1 MEEELTFEELDFPS
15 FRDEATEKR
24 LAEIR
29 AKYKKPEAVEGEII
43 KERKKPK
50 REKSPLYK

>member
-29 AKYKKPEAVEGEII
+29 AKYKKPEAVEGEIV
-43 KERKKPK
+43 KEKPK
-50 REKSPLYK
+50 GKQ

>member
-1 MEEELTFEELDFPS
+1 MEEEVIQMADGTTLRMSDLTFDDDDFKP
-15 FRDEATEKR
+15 EK
-24 LAEIR
+24 
-29 AKYKKPEAVEGEII
+29 KSEAVEGEIV

>member
-29 AKYKKPEAVEGEII
+29 AKYKKPEAVESEAKALEGEIV
-43 KERKKPK
+43 KEKPK
-50 REKSPLYK
+50 GKQ